1 MAAAAGL
8 SVLLGSGALAQQPEH
23 GHGGH
28 APREAP
34 YAVHYDNRYSHNHY
48 YTTRGVEV
56 ATVPG
61 RPYVVAHGG
70 EHFYYTGGVWYAPR
84 GPRYVVVAP
93 PVGVLLPVLPP
104 FYTTVWFG
112 GLPYY
117 YSNQTY
123 YVYGGPQGYEV
134 VQPPGDP
141 GSAVQGPQG
150 PAYPG
155 APPPAPGDA
164 HPEGED
170 IYVYP
175 QHGQSPD
182 QQANDRYDCHK
193 WASSQTG
200 FDPTQ
205 AGGGVAPDQTVAR
218 GEEYRRAIRACLEGR
233 GYSVR

>member
-1 MAAAAGL
+1 MTTAWGQIL
-8 SVLLGSGALAQQPEH
+8 PEKKSDGDRFYYLLAVMLGALA
-23 GHGGH
+23 GWVNIKVGDLLLTAMVVLAACMLLGILS
-28 APREAP
+28 PRKP
-34 YAVHYDNRYSHNHY
+34 WRWVLL
-48 YTTRGVEV
+48 
-56 ATVPG
+56 
-61 RPYVVAHGG
+61 
-70 EHFYYTGGVWYAPR
+70 
-84 GPRYVVVAP
+84 
-93 PVGVLLPVLPP
+93 VGVFVPVLPP